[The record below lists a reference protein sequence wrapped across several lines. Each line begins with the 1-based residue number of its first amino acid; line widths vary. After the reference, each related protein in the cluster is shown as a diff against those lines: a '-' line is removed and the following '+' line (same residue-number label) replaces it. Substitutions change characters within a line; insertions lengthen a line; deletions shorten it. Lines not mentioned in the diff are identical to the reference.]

1 MSAIWVGVLLIIVGV
16 LFTARQA
23 LRSGRLSSVRRSGA
37 GGATLEPPRPGAGL
51 GLRSNWLGLL
61 LIGAGIVVLLAE
73 TFI

>member
-37 GGATLEPPRPGAGL
+37 GHTAE
-51 GLRSNWLGLL
+51 WLH
-61 LIGAGIVVLLAE
+61 VE
-73 TFI
+73 